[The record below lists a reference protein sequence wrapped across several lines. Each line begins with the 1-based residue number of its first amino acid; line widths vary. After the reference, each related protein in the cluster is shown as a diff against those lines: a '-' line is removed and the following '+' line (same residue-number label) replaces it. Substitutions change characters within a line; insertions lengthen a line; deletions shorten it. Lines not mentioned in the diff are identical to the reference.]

1 MTEKPIYQRVVLKLS
16 GEALSGK
23 DGSNF
28 DFDVINQVAHQ
39 IKKAT
44 EMGVQVAI
52 VLGGGNLWRGRQG
65 VDMDRA
71 TADYMGMLATTINAL
86 AMQDRL
92 EAIGLTVR
100 VQTAIEMR
108 QIAEPYI
115 RRKAVCH
122 LEKGYVVIFACGT
135 GNPYFSTDTAAA
147 LRAAEMEADMILLA
161 KNVNGV
167 YTADPNVDK
176 NAKKYASISYIDFIN
191 QGLTVMDTTAVS
203 LCMDN
208 RIPIIVFG
216 LKEEDAIHNVLIG
229 KKSGTRINHCDTAL
243 ESE

>member
-1 MTEKPIYQRVVLKLS
+1 MSEKPMYNRIVLKLS

-28 DFDVINQVAHQ
+28 DFDVINQVAQQ
-39 IKKAT
+39 IKKAI
-44 EMGVQVAI
+44 EMGVQVVI

-176 NAKKYASISYIDFIN
+176 TAKKYESISYIDFIN
-191 QGLTVMDTTAVS
+191 RGLTVMDTTAVS

-216 LKEEDAIHNVLIG
+216 LKDENAIHNVLVG
-229 KKSGTRINHCDTAL
+229 KQIGTRINHCETIV
-243 ESE
+243 ES